1 MRLHRL
7 TATAFG
13 PFAGTIDLDL
23 EQISSSGLFLIHGA
37 TGAGKTSLLDAICFA
52 LYANVPGDR
61 LSTSLRSQ
69 HAEESTPTRVELEL
83 TPAGRRLHI
92 RRHPAHE
99 RPKKR
104 GTGTTTEPAGVLLE
118 ELTGHSWTTLST
130 RIDESARLLDDLL
143 GMGLDQFRR
152 VVMLPQ
158 GDFSAFLRASDEERR
173 EVLERLFDI
182 TEYTGLESHLVERR
196 QQVEAALKES
206 RTRLGSHVAHRVEML
221 SSVDVD
227 LPEPDLPWSQL
238 SPAPLTLAPDAVA
251 AVLDTH
257 AAEVMARVD
266 EAQQADARATA
277 ALTQAHR
284 AVELRSRGTAARR
297 ALVLLAEEAPQHASR
312 RATLRGAHAAAQVLP
327 PVDAHTRSTTARA
340 AAVAERA
347 RIVGSLP
354 EPLREIEPEARVAT
368 AHEHDVLISRAQHDA
383 EALTR
388 LAAESPRVT
397 RQVAQQTE
405 LLESARDAVL
415 SAGEQAKH
423 AAVQQVAID
432 RARAR
437 LDELNPQ
444 LRTLTRV
451 IDSRARLRQAAA
463 EVREATDAAQSL
475 REHVRDLRAAVQD
488 LVTARLDNMAGELAA
503 QLHDGDACSVCGSTT
518 HPVPAQTAR
527 VVTPEEIAT
536 AEQSVATVARDHE
549 RAAQVRAAA
558 TSRLDVLRAEI
569 AQLLDEGTGDNLRG
583 LAANGSASVTD
594 DETVSA
600 DDETVSA
607 DESARHAALTQQHDD
622 LSRVTARADEVARLV
637 ITRTAAVEQ
646 AEQAVRSIEAGLTA
660 LSARHEQIAE
670 HRASTLQRLYGLL
683 DEHTATCPCSDVVG
697 SGRATHRALPSDLD
711 DGESVDPAREL
722 TATVR
727 HHHESVALVEEL
739 VGATSALARATVTRD
754 EAASLLDAALER
766 HDFDDVAA
774 VRAATRER
782 HEMTALQ
789 TEVEDHQRRLS
800 AATAVL
806 EEDDVVAAP
815 ATDAPDVESLTA
827 ATRSARIRA
836 DEAGQRQATA
846 EATQRQLDRIAGHIR
861 AECVT
866 LGPAAEEA
874 AVVRRMADPV
884 TGTSTDNDKRMRL
897 STYVLA
903 ARLERIVELANHRLG
918 VMADGRFELAHDDAS
933 ARGQRR
939 GGLGLLVRDLWTGRE
954 RPTNTLSGGE
964 SFTTSLALALGLAD
978 AIREESG
985 GREFGTLF
993 VDEGFGSLDR
1003 DSLEQVLDVRDRL
1016 RDGGRTVGVV
1026 SHVAEMRTRITTRVR
1041 VDKSQHG
1048 STIHV
1053 EGTGD
1058 DATDAA

>member
-69 HAEESTPTRVELEL
+69 HAEEATPTRVELEL
-83 TPAGRRLHI
+83 TLAGRRLRI

-130 RIDESARLLDDLL
+130 RIDESARLLDDQL

-182 TEYTGLESHLVERR
+182 TEYTGIESHLVERR

-206 RTRLGSHVAHRVEML
+206 RTRLGSHVAHLVELL

-238 SPAPLTLAPDAVA
+238 SPAPLTLALDAVA

-266 EAQQADARATA
+266 EAQQADARAAA
-277 ALTQAHR
+277 ALTQARR
-284 AVELRSRGTAARR
+284 AVELRARGAAARR
-297 ALVLLAEEAPQHASR
+297 ALVLLEEEAPQHASS
-312 RATLRGAHAAAQVLP
+312 RATLQGAHAAAQVLP
-327 PVDAHTRSTTARA
+327 LVDAHTRSSTARA

-347 RIVGSLP
+347 RVVGSLP
-354 EPLREIEPEARVAT
+354 EPLREIEPEAWVAA

-397 RQVAQQTE
+397 RQIAEQTE

-415 SAGEQAKH
+415 SAGEQADD
-423 AAVQQVAID
+423 AALQQLEID

-437 LDELNPQ
+437 TDELAPQ

-451 IDSRARLRQAAA
+451 IETRARLRQAAA

-475 REHVRDLRAAVQD
+475 REHVQDLRAAVQD

-518 HPVPAQTAR
+518 HPQPAQAAR
-527 VVTPEEIAT
+527 VVTPEEIRT
-536 AEQSVATVARDHE
+536 AEQSVATAAQDHE

-569 AQLLDEGTGDNLRG
+569 AQLLDEGTGEELEGTTAD
-583 LAANGSASVTD
+583 GSASV
-594 DETVSA
+594 A
-600 DDETVSA
+600 DDETVSG

-637 ITRTAAVEQ
+637 ITRTAAVAQ
-646 AEQAVRSIEAGLTA
+646 AEQAVHTIEAGLTA

-670 HRASTLQRLYGLL
+670 HRASTLQRLRGLL
-683 DEHTATCPCSDVVG
+683 DEHTATCPCTDVG
-697 SGRATHRALPSDLD
+697 SSRATHQALPSDLD
-711 DGESVDPAREL
+711 NGDGVDPAREL

-727 HHHESVALVEEL
+727 HHHESIALVEEL
-739 VGATSALARATVTRD
+739 VGATSTLARATVTHD
-754 EAASLLDAALER
+754 EASSLLDAALDR
-766 HDFDDVAA
+766 HDFDDVAS
-774 VRAATRER
+774 VMAATRER

-806 EEDDVVAAP
+806 EEADVVAAL

-827 ATRSARIRA
+827 AARSARIRA
-836 DEAGQRQATA
+836 DEAGQHQATA
-846 EATQRQLDRIAGHIR
+846 QATQRQLDRIAGHIR

-874 AVVRRMADPV
+874 AVVRRMADLV
-884 TGTSTDNDKRMRL
+884 TGTSSDNDKRMRL

-985 GREFGTLF
+985 GQEFGTLF
-993 VDEGFGSLDR
+993 VDEGFGSLDQ
-1003 DSLEQVLDVRDRL
+1003 DSLEQVLDVLDRL

-1053 EGTGD
+1053 EGAGD